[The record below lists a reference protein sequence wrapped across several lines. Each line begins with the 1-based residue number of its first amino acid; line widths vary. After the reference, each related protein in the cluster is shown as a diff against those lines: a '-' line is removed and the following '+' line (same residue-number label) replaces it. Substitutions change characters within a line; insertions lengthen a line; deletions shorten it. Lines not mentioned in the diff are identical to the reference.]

1 METLITIFDVVATS
15 SPFELAV
22 GRMAGKRSARALFE
36 KSRGAPAPHLASQS
50 GRSESVHPGLF
61 SRTFFFF
68 VIIIS
73 QYNYIYMLMNYGNQ
87 PRDRSGVLRG
97 RKSTEV
103 QFHLRS
109 ANACRQARLADWP
122 ASQTA
127 SITAG

>member
-1 METLITIFDVVATS
+1 MS
-15 SPFELAV
+15 SPH
-22 GRMAGKRSARALFE
+22 
-36 KSRGAPAPHLASQS
+36 PPHLNWPS
-50 GRSESVHPGLF
+50 GGWRGNDPHAHCLKSPEEHPRPTWRVRAAEVRAYTQACSLVP
-61 SRTFFFF
+61 FFF

-73 QYNYIYMLMNYGNQ
+73 QYNYICMLMNYGNQ